1 MNNTDIHILDSVM
14 GSGKTTSIISYINAS
29 SSPIIIIVERQS
41 EVERLSSAC
50 ASLVALS
57 DVSKEENITRLNA
70 LERIASKGESI
81 VSTHHLFKFWS
92 DNFLNSAD
100 KWEYEL
106 IMDETL
112 SGVLSSAG
120 IKSDDLRK
128 YVDDGYIEVCAGSR
142 LNKVKLTKP
151 LHSKYGDVENKI
163 SKKDCYLF
171 NVSNDEDD
179 PHYQLIEA
187 PRSEMFSVFK
197 NIKVLTY
204 KFDGSLLRCYFDLH
218 NIEYQMM
225 SIHDGQMG
233 SYIDLQGKRYRD
245 KLHIYDGKWN
255 HTWGQDI
262 GSNKWIK
269 NKKNQLDVRKR
280 LRNVFNYWQNN
291 GVTSET
297 FLYTTHKEYQKT
309 VHPDKVSGLSN
320 RLNDDYGDSDKR
332 ESMEDKDRRNVSFL
346 SQTIRGTNDFNH
358 KKFMAF
364 TCNTFLDPQLDRFLK
379 YHDVSIDEESYALN
393 RMIQWL
399 WRGCIRNE
407 QEMHVFVPSRRMR
420 HLLLRWLGY
429 SE

>member
-1 MNNTDIHILDSVM
+1 MKNTDIHILDSVM

-50 ASLVALS
+50 ASLIALS

-100 KWEYEL
+100 KWGYEL

-112 SGVLSSAG
+112 SGVLSSVG

-245 KLHIYDGKWN
+245 KLHIYYGKWN
-255 HTWGQDI
+255 HTRGQDI

>member
-1 MNNTDIHILDSVM
+1 
-14 GSGKTTSIISYINAS
+14 
-29 SSPIIIIVERQS
+29 
-41 EVERLSSAC
+41 
-50 ASLVALS
+50 
-57 DVSKEENITRLNA
+57 
-70 LERIASKGESI
+70 
-81 VSTHHLFKFWS
+81 
-92 DNFLNSAD
+92 
-100 KWEYEL
+100 
-106 IMDETL
+106 
-112 SGVLSSAG
+112 
-120 IKSDDLRK
+120 
-128 YVDDGYIEVCAGSR
+128 
-142 LNKVKLTKP
+142 
-151 LHSKYGDVENKI
+151 
-163 SKKDCYLF
+163 
-171 NVSNDEDD
+171 
-179 PHYQLIEA
+179 
-187 PRSEMFSVFK
+187 
-197 NIKVLTY
+197 
-204 KFDGSLLRCYFDLH
+204 
-218 NIEYQMM
+218 M

-255 HTWGQDI
+255 HTRGQDI

-358 KKFMAF
+358 KKFMAL

-399 WRGCIRNE
+399 WRGCIRKE